1 MNPEYGFR
9 AQSLYL
15 GRERSGRLP
24 VLKKED
30 MIINHTEEA
39 KEKQDNC
46 GVLRDGTTERSVK
59 FPYRGFLWVDYK
71 F

>member
-1 MNPEYGFR
+1 MASES
-9 AQSLYL
+9 SLSFIPRK
-15 GRERSGRLP
+15 GKVRETACP
-24 VLKKED
+24 KERRHD
-30 MIINHTEEA
+30 HHTEEA